1 MPDRSSGSQPL
12 LLLSVKEKE
21 GNSREENLK
30 LLNGNSVDT
39 ADWV

>member
-12 LLLSVKEKE
+12 LPLNVKEKD
-21 GNSREENLK
+21 GKFREDHRK
-30 LLNGNSVDT
+30 LLNGNTVDA